1 MKKLISSLLVCLMVF
16 SCCGSALAAGIEP
29 YASITLRT
37 AQAAASTGVN
47 SGEIKISYQART
59 NKAGSPVGVSSIAI
73 YKSDGTYV
81 TTIKGSTSN
90 GLMANGTLSK
100 SGSYT
105 YRGSSGTS
113 YYAKVTIAATA
124 GSEYDSRTITTNV
137 ARAK

>member
-1 MKKLISSLLVCLMVF
+1 
-16 SCCGSALAAGIEP
+16 
-29 YASITLRT
+29 
-37 AQAAASTGVN
+37 
-47 SGEIKISYQART
+47 
-59 NKAGSPVGVSSIAI
+59 
-73 YKSDGTYV
+73 
-81 TTIKGSTSN
+81 
-90 GLMANGTLSK
+90 MANGTLSK